1 MSARQATNLC
11 EIHPARPRCGFT
23 LIELL
28 VAVVLVEM
36 GLLALVASGASL
48 ARQATTTRARTTAID
63 AAANRLALLGA
74 TPCTATTGTSNQP
87 GIIERWSADV
97 QSNGSRELRDSVVF
111 LAMGSTHTVVL
122 HTRLPC

>member
-1 MSARQATNLC
+1 MSARRSTNLR
-11 EIHPARPRCGFT
+11 EIRPARPRRGFT

-48 ARQATTTRARTTAID
+48 ARQATTTRARTTAIN
-63 AAANRLALLGA
+63 AAINRLALLGA

-87 GIIERWSADV
+87 GIVERWSADV
-97 QSNGSRELRDSVVF
+97 QPNGTRELRDSVVF